1 MRKSPHRFIR
11 EILSLT
17 AMTGLWFEALPDL
30 RRLSYH
36 SLITMK
42 SLIRLPGGDLEYA
55 VLAKLQ
61 ELGSASVRDIH
72 MQVSEPKGLV
82 YTTTAKVL
90 DRLHAKRLVSRAR
103 KGMSFV
109 YRARV
114 ARAVIDAARAR
125 AFLTR
130 LLGSG
135 PRSAVATLVDAVES
149 LDPNLIDELAE
160 VIASRRRL
168 KNGT

>member
-1 MRKSPHRFIR
+1 M
-11 EILSLT
+11 
-17 AMTGLWFEALPDL
+17 AG
-30 RRLSYH
+30 
-36 SLITMK
+36 
-42 SLIRLPGGDLEYA
+42 LEYVQLVA
-55 VLAKLQ
+55 SLPALGPLLAARAVPINRVRLQARLQRMLRPEHLAEINAGVSVLAWSRQPLR
-61 ELGSASVRDIH
+61 ETDA
-72 MQVSEPKGLV
+72 EF
-82 YTTTAKVL
+82 
-90 DRLHAKRLVSRAR
+90 VSRAR